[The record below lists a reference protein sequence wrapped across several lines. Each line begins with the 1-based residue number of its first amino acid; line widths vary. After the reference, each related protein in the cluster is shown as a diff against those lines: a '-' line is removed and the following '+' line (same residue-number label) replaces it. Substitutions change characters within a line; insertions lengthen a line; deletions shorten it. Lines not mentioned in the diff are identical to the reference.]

1 MRKRTRRKG
10 HLIQKNRVREIAPDD
25 ISSRHASAGNFRVT
39 ALQQNN
45 SDSTTAWIVGEYKTF
60 REAKSIVDNF
70 TSSDVNYYIH
80 ADSSRVLYSRKG
92 QN

>member
-1 MRKRTRRKG
+1 M
-10 HLIQKNRVREIAPDD
+10 REIAPDD
-25 ISSRHASAGNFRVT
+25 ISSRHASLGNFRIT
-39 ALQQNN
+39 AITHNQD
-45 SDSTTAWIVGEYKTF
+45 SDKTWIVGEYKTF

-70 TSSDVNYYIH
+70 TSSDVSYYIH